1 MVTLNL
7 SRNNLSG
14 EIPQEIGGFKH
25 LSGQISPGPSQI
37 DHLNTLDS
45 SSNNSWGKIPM
56 SPQIQTCDATAYTE
70 NPELCRTPLRKK
82 CLGEKELKTHVTT
95 EDAREMIKKNI
106 IS

>member
-1 MVTLNL
+1 
-7 SRNNLSG
+7 
-14 EIPQEIGGFKH
+14 
-25 LSGQISPGPSQI
+25 
-37 DHLNTLDS
+37 
-45 SSNNSWGKIPM
+45 M

-70 NPELCRTPLRKK
+70 NPELCRAPLQKK